1 MAYLVWSIHTNGP
14 CSTWSIS
21 HLIADI
27 QDLTMSFVSCNF
39 SWISRC
45 RNSNDKIDDT
55 GDLLT
60 QGSIASGGPLTQG
73 SVASGCNEIVHKVE
87 PFSSLG

>member
-1 MAYLVWSIHTNGP
+1 MAYLIAWSIHTNGP

-60 QGSIASGGPLTQG
+60 QGSIANGGPLTQE
-73 SVASGCNEIVHKVE
+73 SVASG
-87 PFSSLG
+87 